1 MNDESSRVKI
11 CVDLHHV
18 NARLPREV
26 LQRVPA
32 WSERFTMCNIRFPIA
47 GLMLAVLVVAL
58 GLAALRNAS
67 DIWAGETFLL
77 TCAVLTLAVVGV
89 ACGGDSHR
97 AWWLGFALFGWG
109 YLLLALWS
117 SLDLPTTQLTNWF
130 QTRLNAKPPGG
141 GGLQSVELAGGF
153 GGSVSTPPVAP
164 FQQIGHCLWA
174 LLAALIG
181 GTVSSLL
188 FGGRRDRTEN
198 RDAPTQS
205 SSQTAQR
212 RRLWPIVL
220 GLSGCVLVVAVSS
233 FVSRLASGFWPGAMF
248 LSTCALLG
256 ILVPGA
262 AGSQGTRRQICLGA
276 ALFGIGY
283 MVLAFGRPEGSESWP
298 GLPSDHLLYAL
309 RPWFPPTVSGFP
321 TSSPGIAA
329 ANARIREALEQPVPM
344 RFRDETPL
352 EDVLKHITIETRGS
366 GGSGIPIYVDPIGLQ
381 EADKTM
387 TSTVRGLDFEGV
399 PLKRSLHLMLKQLDL
414 SYSIR
419 DGLLMIT
426 SEASKITP
434 IDLDPFL
441 IVGHCLLAL
450 LAAIVGGVVALL
462 LPAGNRNRASR
473 ESYGP
478 AA

>member
-1 MNDESSRVKI
+1 MR
-11 CVDLHHV
+11 
-18 NARLPREV
+18 
-26 LQRVPA
+26 
-32 WSERFTMCNIRFPIA
+32 NIRFPIA
-47 GLMLAVLVVAL
+47 GLMIVVLVVAL

-67 DIWAGETFLL
+67 ETWAVATFLL
-77 TCAVLTLAVVGV
+77 TCAVLTLAIVGV
-89 ACGGDSHR
+89 ACGGESHR

-117 SLDLPTTQLTNWF
+117 SLDLPTTQVMNWF
-130 QTRLNAKPPGG
+130 QARLNANPPGG

-153 GGSVSTPPVAP
+153 GGGSVSTPPFAP

-174 LLAALIG
+174 LLAAVIG

-188 FGGRRDRTEN
+188 FGGRRERTEN
-198 RDAPTQS
+198 RDAPTQAPA
-205 SSQTAQR
+205 QTAR
-212 RRLWPIVL
+212 RRWLWPVVL
-220 GLSGCVLVVAVSS
+220 GLSGCVLVVAIGT
-233 FVSRLASGFWPGAMF
+233 FAARLGSGFWPGATF

-256 ILVPGA
+256 ILVLGA
-262 AGSQGTRRQICLGA
+262 VGCHGTRRQVCLGA

-283 MVLAFGRPEGSESWP
+283 MVLAFGRPEGSENWP

-309 RPWFPPTVSGFP
+309 RPWFPPVVSGFP
-321 TSSPGIAA
+321 TSSPGVAA

-344 RFRDETPL
+344 RFRDEAPL
-352 EDVLKHITIETRGS
+352 EDVLKHIAIETRGS
-366 GGSGIPIYVDPIGLQ
+366 GGSGIPIYVDPIGLA

-426 SEASKITP
+426 SENSKITP

-450 LAAIVGGVVALL
+450 FAAGIGGIVAPLIPGSRRA
-462 LPAGNRNRASR
+462 PAT
-473 ESYGP
+473 
-478 AA
+478 